1 MTDQDKPR
9 PTSDL
14 RDEPI
19 SRRTAKI
26 LGALGGLVVGVILLI
41 TNPLP
46 TADSTGALIGSVTI
60 FLGLAVGAGVKW
72 AIERND
78 KAWRRWEIHKSDQ
91 ARAAAQRSAER
102 KGKAVR
108 PAKRSTSSTFEPS
121 RPIYR
126 PKPEPR
132 DAREDEEDEEEQLT
146 AEASNA
152 SPYEDAPST
161 ELPKPEPRLVRDAA
175 ESEGLA
181 AEWIRYMGWPAA
193 RPTVATGDNG
203 IDVMGQEPSLGV
215 VAAQVKFEAKKTG
228 RPAIQGLYGAGHGIS
243 ASHWMFFSSAGY
255 SPMAVEWADQMRVG
269 LFRFT
274 LDGAIEPNNATGR
287 LYIARHHIPQ

>member
-1 MTDQDKPR
+1 MTDQDKSR
-9 PTSDL
+9 PAPVSPS
-14 RDEPI
+14 EPI
-19 SRRTAKI
+19 SKRSAKI

-60 FLGLAVGAGVKW
+60 FLGLAVGACVKW

-78 KAWRRWEIHKSDQ
+78 KAWRRWEIRKSDQ
-91 ARAAAQRSAER
+91 ARAAAQRSAES

-108 PAKRSTSSTFEPS
+108 PAKRSTPSTFEPP
-121 RPIYR
+121 RLIYR

-132 DAREDEEDEEEQLT
+132 DAQEDKEDDEEQLA

-152 SPYEDAPST
+152 SPSEDAPSA
-161 ELPKPEPRLVRDAA
+161 ELPKPEPRLVRDAE

-181 AEWIRYMGWPAA
+181 AEWIRYMGWPDA

-203 IDVMGQEPSLGV
+203 IDVIGEETSLGA

-274 LDGAIEPNNATGR
+274 LDGAIEPSNAIGR
-287 LYIARHHIPQ
+287 RYMSRQHLLQ